1 MNKKNEV
8 PTALLQDLFE
18 KCAFGRGG
26 TPRLR
31 FRANHIPEIQAIESC
46 ERKGLIRQDA
56 DLYFITLLG
65 VAELNTQE
73 AQAFFSRA
81 EHLYSS
87 LVRRYLNEPG
97 APVQILDL
105 ASEFELDFSEAFS
118 CISMMAECHLC
129 NGGFSGANAI
139 DNPQQAQITPAES
152 ILSYETF
159 KSCVAYLQKMR
170 SQYPVE
176 DVLLSLS
183 LPFQTLT
190 PVNTPAPR
198 PDSRLKASLPENQA
212 GLLDEVYIAIDHE
225 LLTLASMGLRAVIDM
240 VCVDQ
245 VGDKGSFKD
254 KLSALC
260 TADVTTKKQME
271 ILLKVVDSGN
281 ASAHRGFKPD
291 AEDIDTA
298 LGIVEHLLSSVYLH
312 PQSAAELAKKTP
324 ARPSKL
330 P

>member
-1 MNKKNEV
+1 MNKKVEF
-8 PTALLQDLFE
+8 PTYLLQDLFE
-18 KCAFGRGG
+18 KCAFGRVGVS
-26 TPRLR
+26 RLR
-31 FRANHIPEIQAIESC
+31 FRADHNPEIQAIESC
-46 ERKGLIRQDA
+46 ERNGLIRA
-56 DLYFITLLG
+56 DGDQYFITLLG
-65 VAELNTQE
+65 IAELDTKE
-73 AQAFFSRA
+73 AQKFFFKA
-81 EHLYSS
+81 ERLYSS
-87 LVRRYLNEPG
+87 LARRYHEHPG

-105 ASEFELDFSEAFS
+105 ASELELDLSDAFS
-118 CISMMAECHLC
+118 CVSLMSECYLC
-129 NGGFSGANAI
+129 SGGFSGAHAV
-139 DNPQQAQITPAES
+139 DDPQHAQIVPAES
-152 ILSYETF
+152 ILSYHTF
-159 KSCVAYLQKMR
+159 KSCMEKLQNMR
-170 SQYPVE
+170 SQYPTTDALV
-176 DVLLSLS
+176 SW
-183 LPFQTLT
+183 PFQTAAPVST
-190 PVNTPAPR
+190 PSPR
-198 PDSRLKASLPENQA
+198 PASRLKASLPENQA
-212 GLLDEVYIAIDHE
+212 SLLDEVYIAIDHE

-245 VGDKGSFKD
+245 VGDKGTFKD

-291 AEDIDTA
+291 SEDIDTA